1 MATHK
6 DQTVST
12 TVTLEIP
19 DEVIQSAQSVA
30 RGTQT
35 RMETILT
42 RWVTDGMVDQAVSGL
57 LNRSAPTATEGQLSA
72 GQQMEIS
79 ELLYQRTGEL
89 ASNEYFRLDELLRLF
104 RQSLVRKAQAITEWL
119 VTGGW
124 NTAEVHVNQLTRLD
138 SSMLYAAGYDPKTE
152 TLEVVFNSGG
162 IYRYSAVPPEVY
174 EELLR
179 TDSKG
184 RYMWMNVLNL
194 YPYERLRL
202 DRE

>member
-1 MATHK
+1 MA
-6 DQTVST
+6 T

-30 RGTQT
+30 KGTQI
-35 RMETILT
+35 RMETILS
-42 RWVTDGMVDQAVSGL
+42 RWITDGMVDQAVSGF
-57 LNRSAPTATEGQLSA
+57 LNQSTPMITERQLST

-79 ELLYQRTGEL
+79 ELLYQREGEL
-89 ASNEYFRLDELLRLF
+89 ANTEYFRLDELLRLF

-119 VTGGW
+119 AAGGW
-124 NTAEVHVNQLTRLD
+124 STATVNVNQLTRLD

-174 EELLR
+174 EELLH

-194 YPYERLRL
+194 YPYERLRR
-202 DRE
+202 DQA

>member
-1 MATHK
+1 MA
-6 DQTVST
+6 T

-30 RGTQT
+30 KGTQI
-35 RMETILT
+35 RMETILS
-42 RWVTDGMVDQAVSGL
+42 RWITDGMVDQAVSGF
-57 LNRSAPTATEGQLSA
+57 LNQSTPMITERQLST

-79 ELLYQRTGEL
+79 ELLYQR
-89 ASNEYFRLDELLRLF
+89 ASALGNTEYFRLDELLRLF
-104 RQSLVRKAQAITEWL
+104 RQSLVHKAQAITEWL
-119 VTGGW
+119 VAGGW
-124 NTAEVHVNQLTRLD
+124 NTTEVNISQLTRLD

-174 EELLR
+174 EELLH

-184 RYMWMNVLNL
+184 RYMWTNVLNL

-202 DRE
+202 DRA